1 MCGLCS
7 YKRLD
12 DDLSEGH
19 KTATERDQTEAECE
33 KAGHKP
39 LVITLSSEALPVHS
53 TVILHHMSCPLWNF
67 QAL

>member
-7 YKRLD
+7 YKRMD
-12 DDLSEGH
+12 EDLLEGH

-39 LVITLSSEALPVHS
+39 LMILLSSEAHPLHF
-53 TVILHHMSCPLWNF
+53 TATLHHMFGMSCPLC
-67 QAL
+67 